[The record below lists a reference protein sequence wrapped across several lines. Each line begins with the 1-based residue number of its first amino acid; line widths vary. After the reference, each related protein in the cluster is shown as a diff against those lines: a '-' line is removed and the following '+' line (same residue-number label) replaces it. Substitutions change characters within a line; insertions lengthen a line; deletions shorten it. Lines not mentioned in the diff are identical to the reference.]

1 VVKKRLSDHMI
12 TRWDVVDSGDNPK
25 SHVLLYKNEGG
36 ISGNKNVDSNGNKK
50 KGEDR
55 TMTLKEILAKM
66 ASEQSL
72 TKEEQEF
79 VKTES
84 EAKDNEINT
93 LKTESEAKDTKVDDI
108 QKKFDNVEI
117 ELAEVKKETKPKDGD
132 EEKKGE
138 EAIKKAS
145 PEVQEEFKK
154 MKERLEKSDKTAEAE
169 AEKVGKLAEKIA
181 KAEFVVKAKTMPGIG
196 ETPEKLADLLLSISK
211 ASPEEYPELEK
222 VFETASKKI
231 VEGTLLKAVGT
242 DEEGDTGDAE
252 SKIKKAAEAMKKA
265 NPDLTD
271 AQAEA
276 EALEADP
283 GLYEEYENA
292 REGDK

>member
-1 VVKKRLSDHMI
+1 MI

-25 SHVLLYKNEGG
+25 SHILLFKNEGG
-36 ISGNKNVDSNGNKK
+36 INENNNVDSNGNTK

-66 ASEQSL
+66 ASEEPL

-79 VKTES
+79 IKTES

-93 LKTESEAKDTKVDDI
+93 LKTDSEVKDTKVDDI
-108 QKKFDNVEI
+108 QKKLDTVEV
-117 ELAEVKKETKPKDGD
+117 ELEKVKKEAKPKDGD
-132 EEKKGE
+132 EGKEGE
-138 EAIKKAS
+138 EAIAKAS

-154 MKERLEKSDKTAEAE
+154 MKERLEKSDETAKTE
-169 AEKVGKLAEKIA
+169 AEKVEKLAEKIA
-181 KAEFVVKAKTMPGIG
+181 KAEFVEKAKKLPGVG
-196 ETPEKLADLLLSISK
+196 ETPEKLADLLLTISK

-222 VFETASKKI
+222 ILEATSKKI
-231 VEGTLLKAVGT
+231 VEGTLLKSVGS

-265 NPDLTD
+265 KPELTD
-271 AQAEA
+271 EQAQEA
-276 EALEADP
+276 ALEADP
-283 GLYEEYENA
+283 KLYEDYENA
-292 REGDK
+292 REGGK

>member
-1 VVKKRLSDHMI
+1 MV

-25 SHVLLYKNEGG
+25 SHILLYKNEGG
-36 ISGNKNVDSNGNKK
+36 IDGNSNVDSNGNKK

-66 ASEQSL
+66 ASEQPL

-79 VKTES
+79 IKTES

-93 LKTESEAKDTKVDDI
+93 LKTESEAKDTKADDI
-108 QKKFDNVEI
+108 QKKLDNVEI
-117 ELAEVKKETKPKDGD
+117 ELVEVKKGVKPEGGD
-132 EEKKGE
+132 KEKKGE
-138 EAIKKAS
+138 DAIKKAS

-154 MKERLEKSDKTAEAE
+154 MKERLEKSDKTAEVE
-169 AEKVGKLAEKIA
+169 AEKVGKLSEKIA

-196 ETPEKLADLLLSISK
+196 ETPEKLADLLLSITK

-222 VFETASKKI
+222 LLEATSKRI

-252 SKIKKAAEAMKKA
+252 SKIKKAAEVMKKA
-265 NPDLTD
+265 NPDLTNE
-271 AQAEA
+271 QAEA
-276 EALEADP
+276 AALEADP
-283 GLYEEYENA
+283 KLYEEYENA
-292 REGDK
+292 REGDN

>member
-1 VVKKRLSDHMI
+1 MI

-36 ISGNKNVDSNGNKK
+36 IDENNNVDSNGNKK
-50 KGEDR
+50 KGEDN

-66 ASEQSL
+66 ASEESL

-79 VKTES
+79 IKTES

-93 LKTESEAKDTKVDDI
+93 LKTESEAKDTKADEV
-108 QKKFDNVEI
+108 QKKLDKVEI
-117 ELAEVKKETKPKDGD
+117 ELVEVKKEVKPKDGD

-154 MKERLEKSDKTAEAE
+154 MTERLEKSDKKAEAE
-169 AEKVGKLAEKIA
+169 TEKVEKLSEKIA

-222 VFETASKKI
+222 LLETTSKKV

-252 SKIKKAAEAMKKA
+252 SKIKKATEAMKKA
-265 NPDLTD
+265 KPDLTD

-283 GLYEEYENA
+283 KLYEEYENA
-292 REGDK
+292 REGGK